1 MVRTDACL
9 EQWHELSLIELRNL
23 SSLARVYINQKSG
36 IIQEFID
43 SKDQNLLN
51 WFKDAYLPLR
61 LLKRNL
67 HKNVDEVDKTTVNSV
82 DIWYELASSA
92 QVEKLDR
99 HLCLFLNEL
108 TGYGH
113 LYCDEA
119 KNQRQVVRR

>member
-1 MVRTDACL
+1 M
-9 EQWHELSLIELRNL
+9 RNL

-43 SKDQNLLN
+43 SKEQNLLT

-67 HKNVDEVDKTTVNSV
+67 HKNTDENDKPLDSV

-92 QVEKLDR
+92 
-99 HLCLFLNEL
+99 
-108 TGYGH
+108 
-113 LYCDEA
+113 
-119 KNQRQVVRR
+119 